1 MTTLL
6 EFFLNYLDFLYL
18 DPHFRITDSSTSGV
32 ATNNA
37 SLTLTSPVTT
47 WQISNDRGQ
56 IQLDVAPTKSAD
68 QPRNW
73 FRLSII
79 RQYLDDYDETN
90 MVSPTEAVAWAR
102 DNRDRIDDLFSDT
115 SVAESCEALIALE
128 DANAVKYWG
137 PSRP

>member
-6 EFFLNYLDFLYL
+6 EFFLKYLDFLYL

-32 ATNNA
+32 ANNGA
-37 SLTLTSPVTT
+37 SLTLTSPLTT

-56 IQLDVAPTKSAD
+56 ILIGIAPTKLAA

-90 MVSPTEAVAWAR
+90 MVSPTEAVAWGR

-115 SVAESCEALIALE
+115 LAAESCAALIALE

-137 PSRP
+137 PP

>member
-1 MTTLL
+1 VTTLL
-6 EFFLNYLDFLYL
+6 EFFLKYLDFLYL

-32 ATNNA
+32 ANNGA
-37 SLTLTSPVTT
+37 SLTLTSPLTT

-56 IQLDVAPTKSAD
+56 VLIGIAPTKLAA
-68 QPRNW
+68 QPQNW

-90 MVSPTEAVAWAR
+90 MVSPTEAVAWGR
-102 DNRDRIDDLFSDT
+102 DNRDRIDDLFSDNLA
-115 SVAESCEALIALE
+115 AESCEALIALE

-137 PSRP
+137 PP

>member
-1 MTTLL
+1 VTTLL
-6 EFFLNYLDFLYL
+6 EFFLKYLDFLYL

-32 ATNNA
+32 ANNGA
-37 SLTLTSPVTT
+37 SLTLTSPLTT

-56 IQLDVAPTKSAD
+56 ILIGIAPTKLAA

-90 MVSPTEAVAWAR
+90 MVSPTEAVAWGR
-102 DNRDRIDDLFSDT
+102 DNRDRIDDLFPI
-115 SVAESCEALIALE
+115 L
-128 DANAVKYWG
+128 WP
-137 PSRP
+137 PSLAKL

>member
-1 MTTLL
+1 VTTLL
-6 EFFLNYLDFLYL
+6 EFFLKYLDFLYL

-32 ATNNA
+32 ANNGA
-37 SLTLTSPVTT
+37 SLTLTSPLTT

-56 IQLDVAPTKSAD
+56 ILIGIAPTKLAA

-90 MVSPTEAVAWAR
+90 MVSPTEAVAWGR

-115 SVAESCEALIALE
+115 LAAESCEALIALE

>member
-1 MTTLL
+1 VTTLL
-6 EFFLNYLDFLYL
+6 EFFLKYLDFLYL

-32 ATNNA
+32 ANNGA
-37 SLTLTSPVTT
+37 SLTLTSPRTT

-56 IQLDVAPTKSAD
+56 VLIGIAPTKLAA
-68 QPRNW
+68 QRQNW

-90 MVSPTEAVAWAR
+90 VVSPIAWVR

-115 SVAESCEALIALE
+115 LAAESCAALIALE

-137 PSRP
+137 PP

>member
-1 MTTLL
+1 VTTLL
-6 EFFLNYLDFLYL
+6 EFFLKYLDFLYL

-32 ATNNA
+32 ANNGA
-37 SLTLTSPVTT
+37 SLTLTSPLTT

-56 IQLDVAPTKSAD
+56 ILIGIAPTKLAA

-90 MVSPTEAVAWAR
+90 MVSPTEAVAWGR
-102 DNRDRIDDLFSDT
+102 DNRDRIDDLFSDILA
-115 SVAESCEALIALE
+115 AESCEALIALE
-128 DANAVKYWG
+128 DANAVKYGG
-137 PSRP
+137 PP

>member
-1 MTTLL
+1 VTTLL
-6 EFFLNYLDFLYL
+6 EFFLKYLDFLYL

-32 ATNNA
+32 ANNGA
-37 SLTLTSPVTT
+37 SLTLTSPRTT

-56 IQLDVAPTKSAD
+56 VLIGIAPTKLAA
-68 QPRNW
+68 QRQNW

-90 MVSPTEAVAWAR
+90 VVSPIDAVAWVR

-115 SVAESCEALIALE
+115 LAAESCAALIALE

-137 PSRP
+137 PP